1 MAKAPILRG
10 NHVSLGRRYLP
21 SELSSAGRLQDD
33 IYNAG
38 LRNTLFKRGAM
49 FPHPTLWLYGT
60 HAPYYSLDHSRANFA
75 TFQAAGANGSFFD
88 FEVPGGDG
96 HRVMF

>member
-38 LRNTLFKRGAM
+38 LRKNPLPVA
-49 FPHPTLWLYGT
+49 L
-60 HAPYYSLDHSRANFA
+60 S
-75 TFQAAGANGSFFD
+75 
-88 FEVPGGDG
+88 
-96 HRVMF
+96 